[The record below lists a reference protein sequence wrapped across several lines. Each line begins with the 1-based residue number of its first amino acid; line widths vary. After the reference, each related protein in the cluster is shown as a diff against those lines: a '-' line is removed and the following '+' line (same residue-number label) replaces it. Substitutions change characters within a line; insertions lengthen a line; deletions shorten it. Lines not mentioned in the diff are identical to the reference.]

1 MKYGISII
9 VRGEDATPAVLSSV
23 AEKAEAVGL
32 DALWA
37 SDHLIL
43 PKQTVSRYPSTK
55 DGQFPAFWKTC
66 YFQPFSVLNYLA
78 AKTGRVRLG
87 TSVLV
92 LPMRNPIEVATQVAE
107 MDQLSN
113 GRVDFGVG
121 VGWFV
126 EEFEALGYSFR
137 ERGAR
142 TNEGLDICKALW
154 SEGSATF
161 HGRFYSFEEAHV
173 GPKPVQRPHP
183 PIYIGGSTDAALKR
197 VAKYGDV
204 WHPLKPTPEQILE
217 IKPRLDSALEAEGR
231 TGEGFPIAPKVAL
244 TFQDGPARPGQE
256 PTEGR
261 PQDIVD
267 ALKRFRD
274 AGATEFCFDA
284 KAETEQATLDTIER
298 FTQEIRPKLE

>member
-1 MKYGISII
+1 MSGD
-9 VRGEDATPAVLSSV
+9 DATPAVLSSV

-55 DGQFPAFWKTC
+55 DGQFPESWKKS
-66 YFQPFSVLNYLA
+66 YFQAFSVLNYLA
-78 AKTGRVRLG
+78 AKTERVRLG

-92 LPMRNPIEVATQVAE
+92 LSMRNPIEVATQVAE

-113 GRVDFGVG
+113 GRVDFGIG

-126 EEFEALGYSFR
+126 EEIEALGYSFR

-142 TNEGLDICKALW
+142 TNEALAIFKALW
-154 SEGSATF
+154 SEGPATF
-161 HGRFYSFEEAHV
+161 HGRFYSFDEAHV

-183 PIYIGGSTDAALKR
+183 PIHIGGSTDAALKR
-197 VAKYGDV
+197 LAKYGDV
-204 WHPLKPTPEQILE
+204 WHPLKPTTEQILE
-217 IKPRLDSALEAEGR
+217 VKPRLDAALEAEGR
-231 TGEGFPIAPKVAL
+231 TGEGFPITAKVAL
-244 TFQDGPARPGQE
+244 TFQDDPPRSGQE
-256 PTEGR
+256 PVEGR
-261 PQDIVD
+261 PQDIID

-274 AGATEFCFDA
+274 VGTTEFCFDV

-298 FTQEIRPKLE
+298 FVQEVRPKLE

>member
-9 VRGEDATPAVLSSV
+9 VRGDDATPAVLSSV
-23 AEKAEAVGL
+23 AKKAEAVGL
-32 DALWA
+32 DALCA

-55 DGQFPAFWKTC
+55 DGQYPDFWKTS
-66 YFQPFSVLNYLA
+66 YFQAFSVLNYLA
-78 AKTGRVRLG
+78 AKTERVRLG

-92 LPMRNPIEVATQVAE
+92 LSMRNPIEVATQVAE

-113 GRVDFGVG
+113 GRVDFGIG
-121 VGWFV
+121 VGWFA
-126 EEFEALGYSFR
+126 EEIEALGYSFR

-142 TNEGLDICKALW
+142 TNEALDICKALW
-154 SEGSATF
+154 SEGAATF

-197 VAKYGDV
+197 LAKYGDV
-204 WHPLKPTPEQILE
+204 WHPLKPTVEQILE

-231 TGEGFPIAPKVAL
+231 SGEGFPIAVKLAL
-244 TFQDGPARPGQE
+244 TFQDEPPQPGQE
-256 PTEGR
+256 PAEGR
-261 PQDIVD
+261 PQDIID
-267 ALKRFRD
+267 TLQRYRD
-274 AGATEFCFDA
+274 VGATEFCFDV
-284 KAETEQATLDTIER
+284 KAETEQATLDTIEQ
-298 FTQEIRPKLE
+298 FVQEIRPKLE